1 MNIIVLCMYV
11 YFGIFLSIFQ
21 NVTLQELMD
30 EDDVVQ
36 ECKSSNKKLVDLYV
50 LPVFFIKGSSVYYKC
65 LNPFAT
71 VDVYMRQLFH
81 CLQWYAGSK
90 RVKQKGPIGWGILHM
105 SLELWR

>member
-50 LPVFFIKGSSVYYKC
+50 IIFNIY
-65 LNPFAT
+65 LNPKCVIVQAI
-71 VDVYMRQLFH
+71 
-81 CLQWYAGSK
+81 YAK
-90 RVKQKGPIGWGILHM
+90 I
-105 SLELWR
+105 E